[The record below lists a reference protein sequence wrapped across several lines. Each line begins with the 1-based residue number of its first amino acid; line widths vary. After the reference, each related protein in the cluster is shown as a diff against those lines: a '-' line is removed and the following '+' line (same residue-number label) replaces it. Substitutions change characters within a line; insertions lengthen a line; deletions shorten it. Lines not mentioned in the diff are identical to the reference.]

1 MTRLRSRVRAIAR
14 NPWTQLGIA
23 LAVTT
28 VTACLCLPGITA
40 SYPGGPLT
48 PP

>member
-23 LAVTT
+23 LAITT
-28 VTACLCLPGITA
+28 VTVCVCLPGITA
-40 SYPGGPLT
+40 SYAGGPLT